1 LVNRYRWSR
10 SFLCHRGCSD
20 ESVAHLAALEV
31 AFAPMSD
38 SLVADRRK
46 RTMARIAIDWAA
58 YDLREKAFEQALAE
72 GNATLVDPPLPN
84 GGVLAEAT
92 DEQVALAA
100 WQFKHRGQ
108 DLLTL
113 SEWLQAKAPQLNV
126 SQARPVSLSVL
137 QRLACLQIW

>member
-1 LVNRYRWSR
+1 
-10 SFLCHRGCSD
+10 
-20 ESVAHLAALEV
+20 
-31 AFAPMSD
+31 
-38 SLVADRRK
+38 
-46 RTMARIAIDWAA
+46 MARIAIDWAA

-72 GNATLVDPPLPN
+72 GKATLVDHPLPN
-84 GGVLAEAT
+84 GGVLAKAT

-126 SQARPVSLSVL
+126 PQRRPASLSVL
-137 QRLACLQIW
+137 QRLACFQLW